1 MFKIDTAAFTSYVAA
16 AAVALLSTTML
27 FAVTAVPSAASLAGS
42 VA

>member
-16 AAVALLSTTML
+16 ATVALFSTTML
-27 FAVTAVPSAASLAGS
+27 FAVTAVPSVAALSGS